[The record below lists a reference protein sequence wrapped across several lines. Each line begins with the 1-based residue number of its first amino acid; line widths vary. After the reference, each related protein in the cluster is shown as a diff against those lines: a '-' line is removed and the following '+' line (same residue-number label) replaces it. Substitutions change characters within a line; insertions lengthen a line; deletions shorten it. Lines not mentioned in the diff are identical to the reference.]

1 MNSSWHLGLVGA
13 LGMSSMLFAP
23 FCHSALA
30 QLTPD
35 RTLGAENSIVTPI
48 DALTDRIDGGAMRG
62 ANLFQSFLDFN
73 VGQGRGVYF
82 AKPVGIGNILT
93 RVTGGNPSN
102 ILGKLGVLG
111 NANLFLLNPNGIV
124 FGPNA
129 MLDIK
134 GSFLATTANAIG
146 LGEYGYFNAS
156 EPGNSSLIAVS
167 PGALFFNQVAN
178 QPSAIANFGNLAV
191 GQNLTLSAGNLDLHG
206 QLSAGGDLTLQAL
219 DTVKVRDSATSR
231 FIASAVGQLLVQGDG
246 SVDIFALNHPDS
258 RFVAGGDIV
267 LRSPS
272 TSVGDARYISGGN
285 FRIEQSPGKL
295 GNWRSDVDPIIQASE
310 DVSFNTYTGASLH
323 IFAGGA
329 VNVGSVTITRPDA
342 TNSINQSVTLSDG
355 TPLAIDGSARPTLDI
370 RAGTTA
376 VTNPLGLTGSPTPT
390 GLSSTDT
397 PTSADITIGNITVS
411 TPNGLVFLTNQYSP
425 NPALGEGTIQV
436 GKIDVS
442 GSFGNSGD
450 LAIDSR
456 GTIALTDTVNATSLL
471 GNGGDI
477 TLLAVGN
484 LTTSDINSL
493 GLLGGNITLTSN
505 GTISLDNYLI
515 LSASFIPVS
524 PISGK
529 GGDINVN
536 ARSLSLTNGARLIA
550 ATVGAA
556 RGGNLNIRASESIDL
571 SGADSGLLDDV
582 LAIPQIASFLLTLPP
597 EASSALAR
605 IQGSGLLTATVGNG
619 AGGDVK
625 IETGRLNLRDGSEIS
640 AYTFNQGHGG
650 NLTVNASESV
660 ELIGTTPTNFIGGLF
675 ALTYADGDAGDIA
688 INTPSLIA
696 RNGSAVSASSLG
708 GKGNGGE
715 LTVNASEL
723 VEVSGTSRDGQY
735 PSNLSTVSIGEMGNS
750 GNLTVKTQRLIVRD
764 GAGLATA
771 TNGEG
776 RGGNLTVNASESVEL
791 SGVSAAGLNP
801 TILSTDTFGQL
812 SDAGR
817 AGDLMIKTGHLIIRD
832 GAVISASTWGPGQ
845 GGNLEINASESVD
858 LNGTSNQGSP
868 SGLYAQGFG
877 AANAGNLQV
886 STRALSVRNG
896 ARVTVASADA
906 TTDFRFATGSVIVGL
921 VQLRFPDRATG
932 DAGGLTIRA
941 DSIQLDNQGSLTASS
956 VRAGGGNINITANDI
971 KLRNSS
977 PISTSVANS
986 TGGGG
991 DIDIKSGSFIA
1002 LEDSDILANADEGPG
1017 GNITI
1022 NSPVFLAD
1030 LFSSGQA
1037 TAVGQNPGDFA
1048 QFRGNGRVDISA
1060 KSRVGISGTTIFP
1073 DFSFLQNSLSA
1084 LSDNFVNPEQA
1095 IANSCLARRNAERG
1109 SFTVTGTDGLPQ
1121 NPYESSGGRYDL
1133 TEVQSLSPRETQPVS
1148 SSIPN
1153 SRSSVIANRWK
1164 LGDPVQEAQGMT
1176 MTPQGRIL
1184 LGTTSELV
1192 AAKADEIV
1200 CHNSEQSSAPKH

>member
-1 MNSSWHLGLVGA
+1 MNSSWHVGIVGA
-13 LGMSSMLFAP
+13 LGISSMLFAP

-30 QLTPD
+30 QLAPD
-35 RTLGAENSIVTPI
+35 RTLGVENSTVTPI

-82 AKPVGIGNILT
+82 ANPVGIENILT
-93 RVTGGNPSN
+93 RVTGSNPSN

-129 MLDIK
+129 TLDIK
-134 GSFLATTANAIG
+134 GSFLATTANAIH

-156 EPGNSSLIAVS
+156 EPGNSRLVSVS

-178 QPSAIANFGNLAV
+178 QRSAIANFGNLAV
-191 GQNLTLSAGNLDLHG
+191 GENLTLSAGNLDLHG
-206 QLSAGGDLTLQAL
+206 QLWAGGDLTLQAL
-219 DTVKVRDSATSR
+219 DTVKVRDSATSP

-246 SVDIFALNHPDS
+246 TVDIFALNHPDS

-267 LRSPS
+267 LRSPF

-295 GNWRSDVDPIIQASE
+295 GNWRSDVDPIIQASG
-310 DVSFNTYTGASLH
+310 DVSFNNYTGASLH

-329 VNVGSVTITRPDA
+329 VNIGSVTITRPDA
-342 TNSINQSVTLSDG
+342 TNSIKQTVTLSDG

-376 VTNPLGLTGSPTPT
+376 VTSPLGLTGSPTPT
-390 GLSSTDT
+390 GLSLTDT
-397 PTSADITIGNITVS
+397 PTRADITLGSITVS
-411 TPNGLVFLTNQYSP
+411 APNGLVLLTNQYSP
-425 NPALGEGTIQV
+425 NTALAGGAIQV
-436 GKIDVS
+436 GTINLS
-442 GSFGNSGD
+442 NSFGNSGD

-477 TLLAVGN
+477 TLLAVGD
-484 LTTSDINSL
+484 LRTSDINSL

-505 GTISLDNYLI
+505 GTISLDNHLI
-515 LSASFIPVS
+515 LSGSFIPVT
-524 PISGK
+524 PLSGK

-536 ARSLSLTNGARLIA
+536 ARSLSLTNGARMIA

-556 RGGNLNIRASESIDL
+556 RGGNLNIKASESINL
-571 SGADSGLLDDV
+571 SGTDSGLLDDV
-582 LAIPQIASFLLTLPP
+582 LAIPQIASFLPTLPP

-605 IQGSGLLTATVGNG
+605 IQGSGLLTATVGKG

-696 RNGSAVSASSLG
+696 RNGSSVSASSLG
-708 GKGNGGE
+708 GKGNGGQ

-735 PSNLSTVSIGEMGNS
+735 PSNLSTVSIGEMGKS
-750 GNLTVKTQRLIVRD
+750 GNLTVNTQRLIVRD

-771 TNGEG
+771 TNGMG
-776 RGGNLTVNASESVEL
+776 QGGNLTVNASESVEL

-812 SDAGR
+812 PGAGK
-817 AGDLMIKTGHLIIRD
+817 AGDLTIHTGHLIIRD

-845 GGNLEINASESVD
+845 GGRLEINASESVD
-858 LNGTSNQGSP
+858 LNGTSNKGSP

-877 AANAGNLQV
+877 VGNAGNLQV
-886 STRALSVRNG
+886 NTRAFSVRNG

-906 TTDFRFATGSVIVGL
+906 TTDFTFASGSVIVGL
-921 VQLRFPDRATG
+921 VQLTFPDRATG
-932 DAGGLTIRA
+932 NAGTMTIRA
-941 DSIQLDNQGSLTASS
+941 DSIRLDNGSFTAAS
-956 VRAGGGNINITANDI
+956 VRAGGGNINITSDDI
-971 KLRNSS
+971 ELRNSS
-977 PISTSVANS
+977 SISTSVANS

-1037 TAVGQNPGDFA
+1037 TAVGRNPGDFA

-1060 KSRVGISGTTIFP
+1060 KSRVGISGTETFP

-1121 NPYESSGGRYDL
+1121 NPYESIGGRYDL

-1148 SSIPN
+1148 SSSPN
-1153 SRSSVIANRWK
+1153 SQSSVIANRWK
-1164 LGDPVQEAQGMT
+1164 LGDPVQEAQGIT

-1184 LGTTSELV
+1184 LGTTPELV
-1192 AAKADEIV
+1192 AAKVDEIV
-1200 CHNSEQSSAPKH
+1200 CHNSEQSSASEP